1 MDDKLFCFII
11 CSNDKWYT
19 EECLYYISR
28 LNIPEGYRVDVLTVE
43 DARSMTSGYNEA
55 MNASPAKYK
64 VYLHQ
69 DVFIVNH
76 NFIQDCL
83 DIFTKHPEVG
93 MIGNVGNALMPKSG
107 IMWDSYRYG
116 KLYETHVYET
126 IMMDIGE
133 ETEADRAR
141 AYIDVEA
148 IDGLIMITQYDIQW
162 REDLF
167 QKWDFYDVSQSMEFI
182 RHGYKVAVP
191 CMKEPWCVHDCGF
204 LSMDNYENERQKF
217 IAEYGDMM
225 RINRRG
231 ENEIP
236 KQPQEGEDKND
247 HKIEIIVASHN
258 ETYWNECLRYI
269 KNLNVPE
276 GYELSWTCITGAKSM
291 TAAYNEGMSRSDA
304 KYKIYVHQ
312 YTFLIYPDMLAEL
325 LRIFTE
331 QPDVGMIGVIGAT
344 KWRKDGIMWNAWNC
358 GWTMGW
364 NSYCE
369 LSIGLK
375 RDSERNLSDV
385 VAIDGMFM
393 ATQYDIPWR
402 EDILE
407 GWDYYDLSQS
417 IEFAQRGYRVVI
429 PDQKSPWCLH
439 DCGLSKLY
447 HYDESRKAFCEAYAS
462 QGFLYSQEDS
472 IKIYS
477 EGGFMTKEEQ
487 EIRNVLPVLMEQRKL
502 VEVTQLLQKASD
514 AGISFTEGNIAQQL
528 VEIWVAEMDVY
539 NKEIF
544 WEGCADY
551 TELLD
556 RYTEVKFGL
565 QRLEYDIAQQDSRFV
580 CLYREGRLTEE
591 CLERM
596 VKNSV
601 YARQKVMDQCRMLKS

>member
-1 MDDKLFCFII
+1 MDDRLFCFIM
-11 CSNDKWYT
+11 CSNNQWYT
-19 EECLYYISR
+19 EECIYYISH
-28 LNIPEGYRVDVLTVE
+28 LYVPEGYRVDVLTVE

-55 MNASPAKYK
+55 MRSSPAKYK

-69 DVFIVNH
+69 DVFIVNR

-83 DIFTKHPEVG
+83 NIFTAHPE
-93 MIGNVGNALMPKSG
+93 IGLMGCIGCPQMPETG
-107 IMWDSYRYG
+107 VMWDANRCG
-116 KLYETHVYET
+116 QLYETHVVET
-126 IMMDIGE
+126 VMFPRE
-133 ETEADRAR
+133 LNSAKPYTE
-141 AYIDVEA
+141 VEA
-148 IDGLIMITQYDIQW
+148 VDGLIMITQYDIPW

-167 QKWDFYDVSQSMEFI
+167 TKWDFYDASQSMEFI
-182 RHGYKVAVP
+182 RQGYKVVVP
-191 CMKEPWCVHDCGF
+191 YMDESWCLHDCGF
-204 LSMDNYENERQKF
+204 LNMKNYDDERQKYL
-217 IAEYGDMM
+217 AEYGDML
-225 RINRRG
+225 RINRRW
-231 ENEIP
+231 ENEILRKP
-236 KQPQEGEDKND
+236 RECEDKND

-276 GYELSWTCITGAKSM
+276 GYELSWTRITGAKSM
-291 TAAYNEGMSRSDA
+291 TEAYNEGMSRSDA
-304 KYKIYVHQ
+304 KYKIYMHHD
-312 YTFLIYPDMLAEL
+312 TFLIYPDMLAEL

-344 KWRKDGIMWNAWNC
+344 GWRKNGIMWNAWNC

-369 LSIGLK
+369 ISIGLR

-402 EDILE
+402 EDILK

-417 IEFAQRGYRVVI
+417 IEFAQRGYRVVV

-439 DCGLSKLY
+439 DCGLSKLH

-472 IKIYS
+472 IRIYS
-477 EGGFMTKEEQ
+477 GGGLITKEEQ

-502 VEVTQLLQKASD
+502 IEVTQLLQKASD

-528 VEIWVAEMDVY
+528 VDIWAVEMEIY
-539 NKEIF
+539 KKEIF

-565 QRLEYDIAQQDSRFV
+565 QRLEYDIAQQDSLFI

-596 VKNSV
+596 TESSV
-601 YARQKVMDQCRMLKS
+601 YAKQKVKDQYRKLKKQQK

>member
-1 MDDKLFCFII
+1 MDDKLFCFIM

-43 DARSMTSGYNEA
+43 DAGSMTSGYNEA

-83 DIFTKHPEVG
+83 DVFTKHPEVG
-93 MIGNVGNALMPKSG
+93 MIGNVGNALMPENG

-126 IMMDIGE
+126 VMMDIGE

-148 IDGLIMITQYDIQW
+148 IDGLIMVTQYDIPW

-217 IAEYGDMM
+217 IAEYGDML
-225 RINRRG
+225 RINRRRG
-231 ENEIP
+231 NEIP
-236 KQPQEGEDKND
+236 KQPQECEDKNVR
-247 HKIEIIVASHN
+247 KIEIIVASHN

-269 KNLNVPE
+269 KNLNVPD
-276 GYELSWTCITGAKSM
+276 GYELSWTRITGAKSM
-291 TAAYNEGMSRSDA
+291 PAAYNEGMSRSDA
-304 KYKIYVHQ
+304 KYKIYMHHD
-312 YTFLIYPDMLAEL
+312 TFLIYPDMLTEL

-344 KWRKDGIMWNAWNC
+344 GWRKDGIMWNAWNC
-358 GWTMGW
+358 GRIMGW
-364 NSYCE
+364 NSLAE
-369 LSIGLK
+369 LDVDC
-375 RDSERNLSDV
+375 RREAERNLSDV

-402 EDILE
+402 EDILK

-417 IEFAQRGYRVVI
+417 IEFAQRGYRVVV

-439 DCGLSKLY
+439 DCGFSKLH
-447 HYDESRKAFCEAYAS
+447 HYDENRKAFCEAYAS
-462 QGFLYSQEDS
+462 QGFLYKEDS
-472 IKIYS
+472 IKMYS
-477 EGGFMTKEEQ
+477 EGGLITKEEQ

-502 VEVTQLLQKASD
+502 IEVMQLLQKASD

-528 VEIWVAEMDVY
+528 VGIWVVEMDAY

-596 VKNSV
+596 IGSSV
-601 YARQKVMDQCRMLKS
+601 YAKQKVMDQCRRLKS